1 MAPSRTPDNRSE
13 VAMARPRKAL
23 PSSDPLVDL
32 QRKTEILERE
42 MTLQRAA
49 IERLQQI
56 SKLRAEPLRIDDQ
69 TDPAA
74 KRRAAR

>member
-1 MAPSRTPDNRSE
+1 
-13 VAMARPRKAL
+13 MARPRKAL
-23 PSSDPLVDL
+23 SSSDPLVDL

-49 IERLQQI
+49 MEKLQQI

-69 TDPAA
+69 ANPAAA